1 LRLNR
6 RGVSISDWCWFGRSQ
21 NRGSDETG
29 PEGPP
34 PAPKEDLK
42 SSGPKMTTRSS
53 KYVGVFAA
61 LVLIL
66 VPAPFP
72 AAQPQSAMSASTQPS
87 LADVLEKVT
96 PAVVNIAV
104 RSRAS
109 AETNPLYN
117 DPFFRRYFNLP
128 EQQQRLSAGSGV
140 IVDAAKGY
148 ILTNHHV
155 VADAGEIA
163 VTLKDRRR
171 FTAELVGSDK
181 ATDIA
186 LLRIAADKLTALS
199 FGDSGAL
206 RVGDSV
212 VAIGNPFGLGQTV
225 TSGIVSA
232 LGRGGI
238 NLEGYEDFI
247 QTDASIN
254 PGNSGGALVTADG
267 LLVGVNTAIIAPTGG
282 NVGIGFAVP
291 IAMASAVMEQLIEH
305 GEVRRG
311 RIGISVQDLTP
322 DLAEALSI
330 AESSGAVVG
339 SVEQNSPAAQ
349 AGLRAGDVI
358 IAVNNRKI
366 TGSADLRNRVGLAQV
381 GSEVEIEYLRDRVRR
396 TVTMRIQPD
405 EAIAKPGA
413 MPARLEGAEFQ
424 DAAGNVVVSSVEDG
438 SAAAGA
444 GLRMGDVIVAANRR
458 PISTVAELETALKN
472 ASGTIALDLF
482 RAGSKHVLVIR

>member
-1 LRLNR
+1 
-6 RGVSISDWCWFGRSQ
+6 
-21 NRGSDETG
+21 
-29 PEGPP
+29 
-34 PAPKEDLK
+34 
-42 SSGPKMTTRSS
+42 MTSTRSS

-61 LVLIL
+61 LVLVM
-66 VPAPFP
+66 VPGPLP
-72 AAQPQSAMSASTQPS
+72 AAQPQAAISPGTQRS
-87 LADVLEKVT
+87 LADVLEDIT

-104 RSRAS
+104 RSRAP

-128 EQQQRLSAGSGV
+128 ERQERLSAGSGV
-140 IVDAAKGY
+140 IVDAENGY

-155 VADAGEIA
+155 VAEAGGIA

-171 FTAELVGSDK
+171 FTAELVGSDQ

-186 LLRIAADKLTALS
+186 LLKIEAEKLKALPL
-199 FGDSGAL
+199 GDSNAL

-238 NLEGYEDFI
+238 NVEGYEDFI

-267 LLVGVNTAIIAPTGG
+267 RLVGVNTAIIAPAGG

-291 IAMASAVMEQLIEH
+291 IAMASAVMQQLITH

-330 AESSGAVVG
+330 EESSGAVVG
-339 SVEQNSPAAQ
+339 SVEQNSPAAR
-349 AGLRAGDVI
+349 AGLQAGDVI

-366 TGSADLRNRVGLAQV
+366 TGSADLRNRIGLAQV
-381 GSEVEIEYLRDRVRR
+381 GSQVAIEYLRDRARNS
-396 TVTMRIQPD
+396 VTMRIEPD
-405 EAIAKPGA
+405 QANAKAEAIP
-413 MPARLEGAEFQ
+413 PRLEGAQFQ
-424 DAAGNVVVSSVEDG
+424 DAAGNVVVSNVEDG
-438 SAAAGA
+438 SAAARA
-444 GLRMGDVIVAANRR
+444 GLRPGDVIVAVNRK
-458 PISTVAELETALKN
+458 PVATVAELAAELKTAGG
-472 ASGTIALDLF
+472 AIGLDLF
-482 RAGSKHVLVIR
+482 RGGAKLFLVIG

>member
-1 LRLNR
+1 MRRLHV
-6 RGVSISDWCWFGRSQ
+6 GLVLVGRSQ
-21 NRGSDETG
+21 NRGSDEAG

-34 PAPKEDLK
+34 AAPKEDLK
-42 SSGPKMTTRSS
+42 NSGPNMTTRSS

-66 VPAPFP
+66 VPAPLP
-72 AAQPQSAMSASTQPS
+72 AARPQSAISASTQPS
-87 LADVLEKVT
+87 LADVLEDVT

-128 EQQQRLSAGSGV
+128 EQQQQRLSAGSGV
-140 IVDAAKGY
+140 IVDADKGY

-171 FTAELVGSDK
+171 FTAELVGSDE

-186 LLRIAADKLTALS
+186 LLKIDPDKLTALP
-199 FGDSGAL
+199 FGESGAL

-238 NLEGYEDFI
+238 NVEGYEDFI

-254 PGNSGGALVTADG
+254 PGNSGGALVTTDG

-330 AESSGAVVG
+330 AESYGAVVG
-339 SVEQNSPAAQ
+339 RVEQDSPAAH
-349 AGLRAGDVI
+349 AGLQAGDVI

-366 TGSADLRNRVGLAQV
+366 TGSADLRNRIGLTHV
-381 GSEVEIEYLRDRVRR
+381 GSEVEIEFLRDRVRK
-396 TVTMRIQPD
+396 TVTMRIEAD
-405 EAIAKPGA
+405 ETIANPGS
-413 MPARLEGAEFQ
+413 MSSRLEGAEFQ
-424 DAAGNVVVSSVEDG
+424 DAAGNVVVSSVGDG
-438 SAAAGA
+438 SAAARS
-444 GLRMGDVIVAANRR
+444 GLRAGDVIVAVNRR
-458 PISTVAELETALKN
+458 PISTVAELEIALKN
-472 ASGTIALDLF
+472 AGGTIALDLF
-482 RAGSKHVLVIR
+482 RAGSKHVLLIR

>member
-1 LRLNR
+1 M
-6 RGVSISDWCWFGRSQ
+6 I
-21 NRGSDETG
+21 
-29 PEGPP
+29 
-34 PAPKEDLK
+34 
-42 SSGPKMTTRSS
+42 TRSS

-61 LVLIL
+61 LVLVM

-72 AAQPQSAMSASTQPS
+72 AAQPQPAISAATQRS
-87 LADVLEKVT
+87 LADVLEEIT

-104 RSRAS
+104 RSRAP
-109 AETNPLYN
+109 AATNPLYN
-117 DPFFRRYFNLP
+117 DPFFRRYFKLP
-128 EQQQRLSAGSGV
+128 EQQQQRLSAGSGV
-140 IVDAAKGY
+140 IIDADEGY

-171 FTAELVGSDK
+171 FTAELVGSDE

-186 LLRIAADKLTALS
+186 LLKIDADKLRALP
-199 FGDSGAL
+199 FGDSSAL
-206 RVGDSV
+206 RVGDPV

-238 NLEGYEDFI
+238 NVEGYEDFI

-254 PGNSGGALVTADG
+254 PGNSGGALVTAAG
-267 LLVGVNTAIIAPTGG
+267 LLVGINTAIIAPTGG

-322 DLAEALSI
+322 DLAEALHI
-330 AESSGAVVG
+330 EESSGAVVG

-349 AGLRAGDVI
+349 AGLQAGDVI
-358 IAVNNRKI
+358 LAVNNRKI
-366 TGSADLRNRVGLAQV
+366 TGSADLRNRVGLAPV
-381 GSEVEIEYLRDRVRR
+381 GSEVEIEYMRDRVPK
-396 TVTMRIQPD
+396 TVTMRVEPAEANAEA
-405 EAIAKPGA
+405 EAIPASLQGA
-413 MPARLEGAEFQ
+413 QFQ
-424 DAAGNVVVSSVEDG
+424 DAAGNVVVSNIEDG
-438 SAAAGA
+438 SAAERS
-444 GLRMGDVIVAANRR
+444 GLRAGDVIVAVNRQ
-458 PISTVAELETALKN
+458 PIATVAELAAALKD
-472 ASGTIALDLF
+472 AGGTIALDLF
-482 RAGSKHVLVIR
+482 RGGSKLFLVIG

>member
-1 LRLNR
+1 MAR
-6 RGVSISDWCWFGRSQ
+6 
-21 NRGSDETG
+21 
-29 PEGPP
+29 P

-42 SSGPKMTTRSS
+42 NSGPKMTARPS

-61 LVLIL
+61 LVLML
-66 VPAPFP
+66 VPAPLP
-72 AAQPQSAMSASTQPS
+72 AAAQPPSALSARIQPS
-87 LADVLEKVT
+87 LADVLEEVT

-104 RSRAS
+104 RSRAP
-109 AETNPLYN
+109 AATNPLYN

-128 EQQQRLSAGSGV
+128 EQRQQRLSAGSGV
-140 IVDAAKGY
+140 IVDADKGY

-186 LLRIAADKLTALS
+186 LLKIEADKLTALS

-238 NLEGYEDFI
+238 NVEGYEDFI

-267 LLVGVNTAIIAPTGG
+267 LLVGINTAIIAPAGG

-291 IAMASAVMEQLIEH
+291 IAMASRVMEQLIEH

-322 DLAEALSI
+322 DLAEALGI
-330 AESSGAVVG
+330 EENYGAVVG

-349 AGLRAGDVI
+349 AGLQAGDVI
-358 IAVNNRKI
+358 TAVNNRKI
-366 TGSADLRNRVGLAQV
+366 TGSADLRNRVGLAPV
-381 GSEVEIEYLRDRVRR
+381 GSEVEIEYRRDRDRK
-396 TVTMRIQPD
+396 TVTVRIEPD
-405 EAIAKPGA
+405 EALAEPSA
-413 MPARLEGAEFQ
+413 VSARLEGAQFE
-424 DAAGNVVVSSVEDG
+424 DAAGNVVVSSIEDG
-438 SAAAGA
+438 SAAARS
-444 GLRMGDVIVAANRR
+444 GLRAGDVIVAVNRR
-458 PISTVAELETALKN
+458 PIATVAELAAALKN

-482 RAGSKHVLVIR
+482 RGGSKLFLVIQ

>member
-1 LRLNR
+1 
-6 RGVSISDWCWFGRSQ
+6 
-21 NRGSDETG
+21 
-29 PEGPP
+29 
-34 PAPKEDLK
+34 
-42 SSGPKMTTRSS
+42 MTTRSS

-61 LVLIL
+61 LVLVM
-66 VPAPFP
+66 VPGPLQ
-72 AAQPQSAMSASTQPS
+72 AAQPQAAISPGTQQS
-87 LADVLEKVT
+87 LADVLEEIT

-104 RSRAS
+104 RSRVS

-140 IVDAAKGY
+140 IVDADKGF

-155 VADAGEIA
+155 VANAGEVV

-171 FTAELVGSDK
+171 FPAELVGSDE

-186 LLRIAADKLTALS
+186 LLKIEADKLKALPL
-199 FGDSGAL
+199 GDSSAL

-238 NLEGYEDFI
+238 NVEGYEDFI

-267 LLVGVNTAIIAPTGG
+267 LLVGVNTAIIAPAGG

-291 IAMASAVMEQLIEH
+291 IAMASAVMQQLIEH

-311 RIGISVQDLTP
+311 RIGISIQDLTP
-322 DLAEALSI
+322 ELAEALGI
-330 AESSGAVVG
+330 EKASGAVVG
-339 SVEQNSPAAQ
+339 SVEQNSPAAR
-349 AGLRAGDVI
+349 AGLQAGDVI
-358 IAVNNRKI
+358 IAVNKRKI

-381 GSEVEIEYLRDRVRR
+381 GSEVEIEYLRDRVRK
-396 TVTMRIQPD
+396 TVTMRIEPD
-405 EAIAKPGA
+405 EANANPGDIG
-413 MPARLEGAEFQ
+413 ARLEGAQFQ
-424 DAAGNVVVSSVEDG
+424 DAAGNVVVSNIEDG
-438 SAAAGA
+438 SAAARS
-444 GLRMGDVIVAANRR
+444 GLRPGDVIVAVNRQ
-458 PISTVAELETALKN
+458 PITTVAELAAALKD
-472 ASGTIALDLF
+472 AGGTIALDLF
-482 RAGSKHVLVIR
+482 RGGSKFFLVIG

>member
-1 LRLNR
+1 MACPSMGEAFEHR
-6 RGVSISDWCWFGRSQ
+6 FAAGRQ
-21 NRGSDETG
+21 EPEIGSKEAG
-29 PEGPP
+29 PEARQ
-34 PAPKEDLK
+34 PAPKEDLTK
-42 SSGPKMTTRSS
+42 SGPKTTTRSS
-53 KYVGVFAA
+53 KFVGVFAA
-61 LVLIL
+61 LVLVMVSGPL
-66 VPAPFP
+66 P
-72 AAQPQSAMSASTQPS
+72 AAQPQAALSSSTQRS
-87 LADVLEKVT
+87 LADVLEEIT

-104 RSRAS
+104 RSRTP

-140 IVDAAKGY
+140 IVDAENGY

-171 FTAELVGSDK
+171 FTAELVGSDQ

-186 LLRIAADKLTALS
+186 LLKIEAEKLTALPL
-199 FGDSGAL
+199 GDSNAL

-212 VAIGNPFGLGQTV
+212 VAIGNPFGLGQTA

-238 NLEGYEDFI
+238 NVEGYEDFI

-267 LLVGVNTAIIAPTGG
+267 RLVGVNTAIIAPAGG

-291 IAMASAVMEQLIEH
+291 IAMASAVMQQLIEH

-311 RIGISVQDLTP
+311 RIGVSIQDLTP

-330 AESSGAVVG
+330 EETSGAVVG
-339 SVEQNSPAAQ
+339 SIEQNSPAAS
-349 AGLRAGDVI
+349 AGLQAGDVI

-366 TGSADLRNRVGLAQV
+366 TGSADLRNRIGLAQV
-381 GSEVEIEYLRDRVRR
+381 GSQVEIEYLRDR
-396 TVTMRIQPD
+396 
-405 EAIAKPGA
+405 
-413 MPARLEGAEFQ
+413 ARKK
-424 DAAGNVVVSSVEDG
+424 
-438 SAAAGA
+438 
-444 GLRMGDVIVAANRR
+444 GD
-458 PISTVAELETALKN
+458 N
-472 ASGTIALDLF
+472 A
-482 RAGSKHVLVIR
+482 H

>member
-1 LRLNR
+1 MAR
-6 RGVSISDWCWFGRSQ
+6 
-21 NRGSDETG
+21 
-29 PEGPP
+29 P

-42 SSGPKMTTRSS
+42 NSGPKMTARPS

-66 VPAPFP
+66 VPAPLP
-72 AAQPQSAMSASTQPS
+72 AARPPSAISASIQPS
-87 LADVLEKVT
+87 LADVLEDVT

-104 RSRAS
+104 RSRAP

-140 IVDAAKGY
+140 IVDADKGY

-171 FTAELVGSDK
+171 FTAELVGSDES
-181 ATDIA
+181 TDIA
-186 LLRIAADKLTALS
+186 LLKIDAEKLKALPL
-199 FGDSGAL
+199 GDSNAL
-206 RVGDSV
+206 RVGDTV

-238 NLEGYEDFI
+238 NVEGYEDFI

-267 LLVGVNTAIIAPTGG
+267 LLVGVNTAIIAPAGG

-330 AESSGAVVG
+330 EENYGAVVG
-339 SVEQNSPAAQ
+339 SVEQDSPAAQ
-349 AGLRAGDVI
+349 AGLQAGRCHHRRQRSQNHRLGRPPQSCRSGSGRIGSRNRISTRSSSQNGDDAHRAGRD
-358 IAVNNRKI
+358 
-366 TGSADLRNRVGLAQV
+366 DCQV
-381 GSEVEIEYLRDRVRR
+381 
-396 TVTMRIQPD
+396 
-405 EAIAKPGA
+405 
-413 MPARLEGAEFQ
+413 RL
-424 DAAGNVVVSSVEDG
+424 
-438 SAAAGA
+438 
-444 GLRMGDVIVAANRR
+444 
-458 PISTVAELETALKN
+458 
-472 ASGTIALDLF
+472 
-482 RAGSKHVLVIR
+482 HVLPP